1 MIRLALLFLFFL
13 INLPATAQITGLWK
27 SIDDRTNELKSVVEI
42 VEKGGVISGKVV
54 QIFPKPGE
62 EPNPLCQKCPKDD
75 SRYRKPILG
84 MEIIQSLQK
93 SGNEYIG
100 GTVLDPE
107 EGKVYRCK
115 IWLEG
120 NTLKLR
126 GYVGPFFRTQTW
138 QRHSTGK

>member
-1 MIRLALLFLFFL
+1 MIRLTFLFLI
-13 INLPATAQITGLWK
+13 INFSATAQITGLWK
-27 SIDDRTNELKSVVEI
+27 SIDDRTNELKSIVEI
-42 VEKGGVISGKVV
+42 VEKGGLIYGKVV
-54 QIFPKPGE
+54 QIFPKPDE
-62 EPNPLCQKCPKDD
+62 EPNPLCQKCSKDD
-75 SRYRKPILG
+75 HRYRKPILG

-93 SGNEYIG
+93 SGDEYIG

>member
-1 MIRLALLFLFFL
+1 MIRLAFLFLFFL

-62 EPNPLCQKCPKDD
+62 EPNPLCEKCPKDD

>member
-1 MIRLALLFLFFL
+1 MIRLAFLFFI
-13 INLPATAQITGLWK
+13 INIPATAQITGLWK

-42 VEKGGVISGKVV
+42 VEKGGMISGKVV

>member
-1 MIRLALLFLFFL
+1 MIRLAFLFFI
-13 INLPATAQITGLWK
+13 INVPATAQITGLWK

-42 VEKGGVISGKVV
+42 VEKGGMISGKVV

>member
-1 MIRLALLFLFFL
+1 MIRLAFLFFI
-13 INLPATAQITGLWK
+13 INMPATAQITGLWK

-42 VEKGGVISGKVV
+42 VEKGGMISGKVV

>member
-1 MIRLALLFLFFL
+1 MIRLAFLFII
-13 INLPATAQITGLWK
+13 INMPATAQITGLWK

-42 VEKGGVISGKVV
+42 VEKGGLISGKVV

>member
-1 MIRLALLFLFFL
+1 
-13 INLPATAQITGLWK
+13 
-27 SIDDRTNELKSVVEI
+27 
-42 VEKGGVISGKVV
+42 VV